1 MKSVNVV
8 ITVALWAV
16 VFGLGYYLYKQ
27 VEEPVTFESNLVQR
41 SDATK
46 NRLLDIKV
54 AQEYYKQQHRTYA
67 SNFDD
72 LINTVKNEK
81 LRIIKTIG
89 DPDDTTAVVTYD
101 TIYVPILQDIMDKKK
116 FKGTKTVDELR
127 YIPLTNNLLF
137 EMAMDTIQQ
146 QRVELS
152 VFEAKATKVKYLSG
166 LDADR
171 IANPVIQD
179 LSIGSLE
186 NASGKGSWE

>member
-1 MKSVNVV
+1 MKSVNIV

-16 VFGLGYYLYKQ
+16 VIGLGYYLYKTI
-27 VEEPVTFESNLVQR
+27 EEPVTFETNLVER
-41 SDATK
+41 SEATQ

-72 LINTVKNEK
+72 LINTVLNEK

-89 DPDDTTAVVTYD
+89 DPDDTSAVVTYD
-101 TIYVPILQDIMDKKK
+101 TIYVPILDDIVEKKK
-116 FKGTKTVDELR
+116 FKGTTDPRELR
-127 YIPLTNNLLF
+127 YIPNTNNLQFDL
-137 EMAMDTIQQ
+137 AMDTIRV

-152 VFEAKATKVKYLSG
+152 VFEAKATKDKYLFG
-166 LDADR
+166 LDEDR
-171 IANPVIQD
+171 IANPIIND

-186 NASGKGSWE
+186 SASGKGSWE

>member
-16 VFGLGYYLYKQ
+16 VIGLGYYLYKQ
-27 VEEPVTFESNLVQR
+27 VEEPVTFETNLVER
-41 SDATK
+41 ADATK
-46 NRLLDIKV
+46 DRLLDIKV

-81 LRIIKTIG
+81 LRIIKTTG
-89 DPDDTTAVVTYD
+89 DPDDSTSVVTYD
-101 TIYVPILQDIMDKKK
+101 TIYVPILNDIMEKKK
-116 FKGTKTVDELR
+116 FRGTKSVDELR
-127 YIPLTNNLLF
+127 YIPMTDNLVF

-152 VFEAKATKVKYLSG
+152 VFEAKATKDKYLSG

-171 IANPVIQD
+171 IANPAIQD

-186 NASGKGSWE
+186 SASGKGSWE